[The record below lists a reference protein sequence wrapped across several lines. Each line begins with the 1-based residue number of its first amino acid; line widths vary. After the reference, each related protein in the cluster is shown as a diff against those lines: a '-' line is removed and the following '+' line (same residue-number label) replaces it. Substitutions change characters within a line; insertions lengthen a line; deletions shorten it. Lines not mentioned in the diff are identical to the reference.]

1 MGMQL
6 RMHHK
11 NNNDK
16 KRKRTKKDV
25 EPQNTREDQGYYHS
39 FPPKV

>member
-1 MGMQL
+1 MQF
-6 RMHHK
+6 RMHQK

-16 KRKRTKKDV
+16 KRQITKKDV
-25 EPQNTREDQGYYHS
+25 EPQNTQVDQGHYHS